1 MQETSSRADG
11 QTQQNVTMFDDSER
25 EWVREFHG

>member
-11 QTQQNVTMFDDSER
+11 LTQQNGIMFDDSER